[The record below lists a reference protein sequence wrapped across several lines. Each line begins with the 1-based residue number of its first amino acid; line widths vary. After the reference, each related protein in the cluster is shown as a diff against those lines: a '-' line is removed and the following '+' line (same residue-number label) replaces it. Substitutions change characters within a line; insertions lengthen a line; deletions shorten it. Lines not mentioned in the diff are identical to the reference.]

1 MTSPPMKK
9 ASRDVRNKYIN
20 FATEGKCYR
29 YGSINM
35 PINMWGPWHT
45 ATHKT
50 EGGLADVK
58 ISMEDMITP
67 EKVMDISSSS
77 PCLRPIRST
86 ENIK

>member
-1 MTSPPMKK
+1 MFVTN
-9 ASRDVRNKYIN
+9 VFN

-45 ATHKT
+45 ATHKA

-58 ISMEDMITP
+58 ISIEDMITP
-67 EKVMDISSSS
+67 E
-77 PCLRPIRST
+77 R
-86 ENIK
+86 